1 MLFSLFTPFN
11 LDFFPLSFLAFPVT
25 TQVRL
30 DLGSGE
36 RSLCSEKGIH
46 LSDLAWHAIELTHNH
61 YNVTMTVDRNSRTG
75 IRIPG
80 PDLELSVEH
89 GLFVGGTAGLNH
101 PYLFNI
107 STGFRGCVEE
117 VVFNEHNLLSSLK
130 PYSGYKSVHEVS
142 LGCSPQF
149 SATEADPISFFTS
162 KAFIALAQWEVP
174 QEGVFE
180 CELHPSAKEE
190 DGMVLYSSSY
200 QSGFVALEIKEGHV
214 VATVGGG
221 EGSKTELH
229 STTNVQNNHI
239 WYPIQLHLLPQS
251 VQLKVGEELIKANLS
266 PELQVIQLKGPLFLG
281 GLDEQAWGEARR
293 AGMLSTSSVGGSS
306 FKGCLREIRVNTQRM
321 GLPHATVTKD
331 ITVGCKTGQAPELVT
346 ITSPTDHSA
355 FVTTTQAISNS
366 KRNPNLLLLRKLEV
380 AEGGR
385 APLEPKHIK
394 VGLVVSCSSFLT
406 TKCFSDM
413 HVNKNS
419 LFSSPI
425 M

>member
-1 MLFSLFTPFN
+1 MCLGQLFFHLSVLSALFN
-11 LDFFPLSFLAFPVT
+11 LDFYPLSFLSSAVT
-25 TQVRL
+25 LQVRL

-36 RSLCSEKGIH
+36 HSFCSEKDIH

-61 YNVTMTVDRNSRTG
+61 YNVTMTVDRNFRTS
-75 IRIPG
+75 IHIPG
-80 PDLELSVEH
+80 PDLELSVED

-107 STGFRGCVEE
+107 STGFRGCVNE

-149 SATEADPISFFTS
+149 SATEADPISFFSS
-162 KAFIALAQWEVP
+162 KAFMALATWEVQ

-180 CELHPSAKEE
+180 CELLPSAKEE
-190 DGMVLYSSSY
+190 DGIVLYSSSY
-200 QSGFVALEIKEGHV
+200 LSGFVALEIKEGHM
-214 VATVGGG
+214 VATVEGG

-239 WYPIQLHLLPQS
+239 WYTIQLHLLPQS
-251 VQLKVGEELIKANLS
+251 VQLKVGEELIKVNLS
-266 PELQVIQLKGPLFLG
+266 LELQVIQLKGPLFLG
-281 GLDEQAWGEARR
+281 GLDERAQGEARR
-293 AGMLSTSSVGGSS
+293 AGLLSTSAGGSS
-306 FKGCLREIRVNTQRM
+306 FKGCLRDIRVNTQKM

-331 ITVGCKTGQAPELVT
+331 ITVGCKTGQATELVT
-346 ITSPTDHSA
+346 ITSPIDRSA
-355 FVTTTQAISNS
+355 VVTTTQTISNS
-366 KRNPNLLLLRKLEV
+366 KRNTNLLLLRRLEV

-394 VGLVVSCSSFLT
+394 VGLFVLLIFSYYQVFLIHT
-406 TKCFSDM
+406 CQYK
-413 HVNKNS
+413 
-419 LFSSPI
+419 
-425 M
+425 